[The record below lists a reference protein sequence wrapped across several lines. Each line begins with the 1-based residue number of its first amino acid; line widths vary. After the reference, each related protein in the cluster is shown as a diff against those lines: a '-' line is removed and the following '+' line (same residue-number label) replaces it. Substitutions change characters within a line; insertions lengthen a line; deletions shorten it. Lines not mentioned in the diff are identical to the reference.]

1 MRITTPSPA
10 EGRGRR
16 PGRHPSHAG
25 DSPPGPGARPFPH
38 VPGVTHRFVNV
49 RGVGLHVA
57 EAGSGDPV
65 VLLHSF
71 PQHWYAWRHVV
82 PLLSGRYR
90 LICPDWRGFG
100 WSEAPPRGYDTASRA
115 GDILALMDALGLSRA
130 RLIAHDWGAHAAFRL
145 ALQAP
150 ERVSHL
156 LALNAAHPWLR
167 QRQLIPQL
175 WRFWYTALLE
185 YPGIGRL
192 ALRTWP
198 GLTRFLL
205 LHGAAGPAAWQP
217 GEVEEF
223 VAASRQPGSARAG
236 EALHWQ
242 FVLHDIPGIILRRY
256 HRMRLIVPTVIMAGA
271 EDWMLPPKMLAGADC
286 HADDL
291 QLRVVPQA
299 GHFLPGEH
307 PAEVAEAA
315 CELFRRS

>member
-1 MRITTPSPA
+1 MTITTPSPA
-10 EGRGRR
+10 EGPG
-16 PGRHPSHAG
+16 PAGRHASHAG

-57 EAGSGDPV
+57 EAGGGDPV

-100 WSEAPPRGYDTASRA
+100 WSEAPPRGYDTASRVT
-115 GDILALMDALGLSRA
+115 DILALMDALGLPRV

-150 ERVSHL
+150 ERVSHF

-167 QRQLIPQL
+167 QRRLIPQL

-192 ALRTWP
+192 VLRNWP

-205 LHGAAGPAAWQP
+205 LHGAAGPAALQP

-256 HRMRLIVPTVIMAGA
+256 HRMRLTVPTVIMAGG
-271 EDWMLPPKMLAGADC
+271 EDWMLPPRMLAGAGC

-291 QLRVVPQA
+291 QLRVVPRA

-315 CELFRRS
+315 RELFRRS